1 MRIVIAGGSAAGI
14 FAALLLAR
22 AGHEVVMLDRD
33 GIEPASTVEGA
44 AESAFRP
51 SAPQIVQPHGFLPL
65 CRELL
70 EHRLPDIHGAL
81 LAAGMTIAP
90 LSTQLPPTLRDHP
103 ERPGDDRL
111 AMLLGRRSTFD
122 WALRRAVLDEP
133 KVSVR
138 PGVRVTGFL
147 ATAGRPPRITGVQT
161 SAGPLDGDIVIDATG
176 RRSLIDRWLTA
187 IDARQTSLRRDE
199 CGLAYYSR
207 HFRVVSEPDRV
218 VAATTRQVTPL
229 PQLTAGIWGGDN
241 GRMVLVVAPLAEDRR
256 SRDLADPGV
265 HTAALRAVPS
275 LAAWL
280 DKVEPTGGVYAMG
293 GLANTLRRL
302 VVDGAPVA
310 LGLLAV
316 GDSVCTTNPTFGRG
330 LALALSQAVDVVQ
343 ALNEYD
349 DDLLDLS
356 LRIDR
361 CITESVAPFYED
373 QAVNDQIR
381 LAEMRH
387 AVHGTPLPDQPSE
400 PDRLTV
406 SELRAASAH
415 DPDLLRAFW
424 QVFGMLR
431 MPDEVLTDPALV
443 MRARGVLQS
452 VA

>member
-51 SAPQIVQPHGFLPL
+51 SAPQIVQPHGVLPL

-70 EHRLPDIHGAL
+70 AHWLPDIHGAL

-90 LSTQLPPTLRDHP
+90 LSTQLPPSLQDRA

-133 KVSVR
+133 NVSVR
-138 PGVRVTGFL
+138 PSVRVTGLL

-161 SAGPLDGDIVIDATG
+161 SAGRVDGDVVIDATG
-176 RRSLIDRWLTA
+176 RRSPIDRCLTA
-187 IDARQTSLRRDE
+187 IDARPTVLRRDE

-207 HFRVVSEPDRV
+207 HFRVRDDADEA

-229 PQLTAGIWGGDN
+229 PHLTTGIWGGDN
-241 GRMVLVVAPLAEDRR
+241 GRMVLVVAPLAEDKRFR
-256 SRDLADPGV
+256 ELKDPDV
-265 HTAALRAVPS
+265 HTAALRTVPS

-280 DKVEPTGGVYAMG
+280 DKLEPTAGVYAMG

-302 VVDGAPVA
+302 VIDGSPVA

-343 ALNEYD
+343 ALREYD
-349 DDLLDLS
+349 DDLLGLS
-356 LRIDR
+356 LRFDR
-361 CITESVAPFYED
+361 CITENVAPFYEN

-387 AVHGTPLPDQPSE
+387 GLYGTPLPDQPPE
-400 PDRLTV
+400 PGRLTFN
-406 SELRAASAH
+406 ELRAASAH

-431 MPDEVLTDPALV
+431 MPDEILTDSAV
-443 MRARGVLQS
+443 VARARGVLQS